1 VPSRRRTNMALFTY
15 KAIDTRGK
23 TMGGQIEAVNIVDLE
38 QRLKR
43 MGLDL
48 VQGGPT
54 RRGGT
59 WLRVGTVKRPE
70 LINFCFHMEQLTAAG
85 VPLVESLI
93 DLRDSIENVRFR
105 EVISGVIESIQGGLR
120 LSQSLAQYPQ
130 IFTPVFS
137 NLIRAG
143 EDTGKLPDVLKS
155 LVESLKWED
164 ELSAHMRKLV
174 MYPAFVGS
182 IVLIV
187 TLFLM
192 VYLVPQMVGFIRN
205 MGQQIPLQT
214 RILIEVS
221 SFLVNYWWAVLITP
235 VLVVVGIEFAART
248 NPSVRYQLDR
258 FKLAIPV
265 SGEILR
271 KIILS
276 RFASIFAL
284 MYASGITIL
293 DAIRSSEETTGNM
306 VIQEGLKLAGQQISE
321 GKNVTAAFQEVGLFP
336 PLVVRMLRVGE
347 STGALDTALLNVSYF
362 YNREVRESIAKIQ
375 VLIEPALT
383 VFLGVILGWVMLSV
397 LGPIYDVITKI
408 KV

>member
-1 VPSRRRTNMALFTY
+1 MALFSY

-23 TMGGQIEAVNIVDLE
+23 TMLGQIEAVNVVDLE

-48 VQGGPT
+48 VRGGPT

-59 WLRVGTVKRPE
+59 WLRVGSIKRPE
-70 LINFCFHMEQLTAAG
+70 LINFCFHLEQLTGAG
-85 VPLVESLI
+85 VPLIESLI
-93 DLRDSIENVRFR
+93 DLRDSIENTRFR
-105 EVISGVIESIQGGLR
+105 EVISGVIESIQGGLK
-120 LSQSLAQYPQ
+120 LSQALAQYPQ

-137 NLIRAG
+137 SLVRAG

-164 ELSAHMRKLV
+164 ELAAHMQKLI

-182 IVLIV
+182 IVMIV

-192 VYLVPQMVGFIRN
+192 VYLVPQMVSFIRN

-221 SFLVNYWWAVLITP
+221 SFLVNYWWAVVATPLI
-235 VLVVVGIEFAART
+235 LVAGVGVAARA

-258 FKLAIPV
+258 FKLALPV
-265 SGEILR
+265 AGDIMR

-293 DAIRSSEETTGNM
+293 EALRSSEETAGNM
-306 VIQEGLKLAGQQISE
+306 VIQEGLKLAGQQIGE

-347 STGALDTALLNVSYF
+347 ATGALDTALLNVSYF
-362 YNREVRESIAKIQ
+362 YNREVRESISKIQ

>member
-1 VPSRRRTNMALFTY
+1 ML
-15 KAIDTRGK
+15 
-23 TMGGQIEAVNIVDLE
+23 GQIEAVNLADLE

-48 VQGGPT
+48 VRGGPA
-54 RRGGT
+54 RRGGS
-59 WLRVGTVKRPE
+59 WLRIGSIKRSE
-70 LINFCFHMEQLTAAG
+70 LINFCFHLEQLIGAG
-85 VPLVESLI
+85 VPLIESLI
-93 DLRDSIENVRFR
+93 DLRDSIDNARFR
-105 EVISGVIESIQGGLR
+105 EVISGVIEGIQGGFR
-120 LSQSLAQYPQ
+120 LSQALAQYPQ

-137 NLIRAG
+137 SLIRAG
-143 EDTGKLPDVLKS
+143 EDTGKLPAVLKS
-155 LVESLKWED
+155 LVDSLKWED
-164 ELSAHMRKLV
+164 ELAEHMKKLI

-192 VYLVPQMVGFIRN
+192 VYLVPQMVGFITN

-214 RILIEVS
+214 RILIQVS
-221 SFLVNYWWAVLITP
+221 SFLVNYWWAVLATP
-235 VLVVVGIEFAART
+235 MLLVVGVVGAART

-258 FKLAIPV
+258 VKLALPV
-265 SGEILR
+265 SGEIMR

-284 MYASGITIL
+284 MYSSGITIL
-293 DAIRSSEETTGNM
+293 EAIRSSEETAGNM
-306 VIQEGLKLAGQQISE
+306 VIQEGLKLAGQQIGE

-408 KV
+408 KI